1 MSPCFVYMIDRR
13 SLFSRGRGGTLMSVS
28 SLIDGTW
35 SFELFALN
43 SQTVTELCMYEGVSN
58 KELW

>member
-1 MSPCFVYMIDRR
+1 
-13 SLFSRGRGGTLMSVS
+13 MSVS